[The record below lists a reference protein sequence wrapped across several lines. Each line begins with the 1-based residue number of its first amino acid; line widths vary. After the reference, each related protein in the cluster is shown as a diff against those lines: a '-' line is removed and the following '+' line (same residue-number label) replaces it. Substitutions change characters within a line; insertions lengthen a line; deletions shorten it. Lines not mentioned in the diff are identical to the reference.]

1 MKKKF
6 AVVSIILLVIIIL
19 MMFVPM
25 LFKDQIAEL
34 VKKQANKQLNAVLNF
49 ESAGLNMFKSF
60 PDLTLSINNLTIV
73 NKPPFKGDTL
83 LSAQSFN
90 ATIDLWSL
98 VKGNAVRIKEVNL
111 HKPNIKLLVLKDSTA
126 NYNIMKPDTVKPAA
140 APSQKQVNV
149 ALNYYSV
156 DGANIAYIDQSS
168 GMTAIIRNLDHEG
181 SGDLSKDKFN
191 LKTQTKI
198 DQLTFEYNGLTYLN
212 KVNAYLDMQLFADMT
227 QKKFTLNKNELRIN
241 NLTVKFDGFVARPD
255 TSSIS
260 MDLTFA
266 SNRTDFKDIVSLIPA
281 AYSENFQDLK
291 SSGKMIL
298 NGSVKGVYNKA
309 RIPSFNI
316 KLIVQN
322 GSFQYP
328 KLPNTVRN
336 VNVDLNVNNPGG
348 TPDNTVVNLK
358 QMHFEL
364 GGDPFDMSLT
374 MTTPRSNPYID
385 TKVKGRLNLG
395 QLKNAL
401 PMKGVQKLDGL
412 VQADFQAKG
421 NLGGLKNKRMDNLNA
436 SGTVQANNVVYGSD
450 ELTQEI
456 KISQA
461 SLTLTPQAFKLN
473 NFSMNIGQNN
483 INANGGLYNMLGY
496 LLNRGIISG
505 NLALNS
511 NYLDV
516 NELMKLSKAEQKKTP
531 PQSGTKVQAVE
542 LPERI
547 NFTMNSTIGKMI
559 YDNLT
564 LENVKGVI
572 VISDR
577 KLSMQSLQM
586 NLLGGS
592 LVATGYYA
600 TPAGVLPDMA
610 FNLAVNNFDIGK
622 TYESF
627 VSVRQFAPM
636 AQYIHGSFGAKMN
649 ITSSL
654 DQTMMPIWNSFNGS
668 GILNLQRAEVQGF
681 KPFEAVGSAL
691 KIDALKNPVLT
702 NVNPSFQIKGGR
714 FYVQPFTYKVF
725 NYDVTFSGSNGMDK
739 SIDYTM
745 NIQIPAGELKQQ
757 ANQAINKL
765 LKQDINLVSAD
776 KIDVKAFLKGNIN
789 NPSVTTSAADIVGG
803 TAKTVQQQ
811 VQQKV
816 QQEAQKQIEEKKAE
830 IQKQAQQKA
839 DTVKQ
844 QLKKKAEE
852 KLKDIFKK
860 KF

>member
-6 AVVSIILLVIIIL
+6 AVVSIILLVVILL

-25 LFKDQIAEL
+25 LFKDQIAEM

-83 LSAQSFN
+83 LSAASFN

-98 VKGNAVRIKEVNL
+98 IKGNAIRIEEVNL
-111 HKPNIKLLVLKDSTA
+111 HKPNIKLIVLEDSTA
-126 NYNIMKPDTVKPAA
+126 NYNIMKPDTVKPK
-140 APSQKQVNV
+140 PSQKQVNV
-149 ALNYYSV
+149 NLKYYSV

-168 GMTAIIRNLDHEG
+168 GMKAIIKNLDHEG
-181 SGDLSKDKFN
+181 SGDLSKDKFD
-191 LKTQTKI
+191 LKTVTKI
-198 DQLTFEYNGLTYLN
+198 DELTFEYNGLTYLN
-212 KVNAYLDMQLFADMT
+212 KVNAYLDMALFANMNE
-227 QKKFTLNKNELRIN
+227 KKFTLNKNEMRLN

-255 TSSIS
+255 TSNIT

-281 AYSENFQDLK
+281 AYSENFQDMK
-291 SSGKMIL
+291 SSGKMLL
-298 NGSVKGVYNKA
+298 NGSVKGVYNKT

-316 KLIVQN
+316 KLFVQN

-328 KLPNTVRN
+328 KLPNAVRN

-348 TPDNTVVNLK
+348 TPDNTVINLK

-364 GGDPFDMSLT
+364 GSDPFDASLVV
-374 MTTPRSNPYID
+374 TTPRSNPYID

-395 QLKNAL
+395 QLKNAMPL
-401 PMKGVQKLDGL
+401 KGVQRLDGL

-421 NLGGLKNKRMDNLNA
+421 NIGGLKSKNIGNLAA
-436 SGTVQANNVVYGSD
+436 SGSVQASNIVYGSD

-456 KISQA
+456 KINQA
-461 SLTLTPQAFKLN
+461 SLTLSNQAFNLN
-473 NFSMNIGQNN
+473 SFSMNIGQNN
-483 INANGGLYNMLGY
+483 INASGGLYNALGY
-496 LLNRGIISG
+496 LLNKGIING
-505 NLALNS
+505 NLSLNS

-516 NELMKLSKAEQKKTP
+516 NQLMKLSKKEQTKTTP
-531 PQSGTKVQAVE
+531 SGTKIQAVE

-547 NFTMNSTIGKMI
+547 NFTMNSSIGRMI

-564 LENVKGVI
+564 LDNVRGI
-572 VISDR
+572 IAISDR
-577 KLSMQSLQM
+577 KFSMQSLSM
-586 NLLGGS
+586 NLLGGN

-600 TPAGVLPDMA
+600 TPAGANPNMA
-610 FNLAVNNFDIGK
+610 FNFTINNFDIGK

-627 VSVRQFAPM
+627 VSVRQIAPM

-649 ITSSL
+649 ITSAL
-654 DQTMMPIWNSFNGS
+654 DKSMTPVWNSFNGS
-668 GILNLQRAEVQGF
+668 GILNLQRAEVKGF

-691 KIDALKNPVLT
+691 KLEELKNPVLT
-702 NVNPSFQIKGGR
+702 NVNPSFQIRNGR
-714 FYVQPFTYKVF
+714 FFIQPFTYKVF
-725 NYDVTFSGSNGMDK
+725 NYDVTLSGSNGMDK

-745 NIQIPAGELKQQ
+745 NVQIPAGQLKQQ
-757 ANQAINKL
+757 ANQAINRL
-765 LKQDINLVSAD
+765 LKKDVNLVSAD

-803 TAKTVQQQ
+803 TAKNVQQQ
-811 VQQKV
+811 VQETVK
-816 QQEAQKQIEEKKAE
+816 QQAQQQIEQKKAE
-830 IQKQAQQKA
+830 IQKQAQQRA

-844 QLKKKAEE
+844 QLQKKAQE

-860 KF
+860 F

>member
-6 AVVSIILLVIIIL
+6 AIVSIILLVIILL

-25 LFKDQIAEL
+25 LFKDQIAEM

-83 LSAQSFN
+83 LSAASFN

-98 VKGNAVRIKEVNL
+98 IKGNAIRIEEVNL
-111 HKPNIKLLVLKDSTA
+111 HRPNIKLIVLEDSTA
-126 NYNIMKPDTVKPAA
+126 NYNIMKPDTVKPA
-140 APSQKQVNV
+140 PSQKQVNIS
-149 ALNYYSV
+149 LKYYSV
-156 DGANIAYIDQSS
+156 DGANIAYLDQSS
-168 GMTAIIRNLDHEG
+168 GMTAIIKNLDHEG
-181 SGDLSKDKFN
+181 SGDLSKDKFD
-191 LKTQTKI
+191 LKTETKI
-198 DQLTFEYNGLTYLN
+198 DELTFEYNGLTYLN
-212 KVNAYLDMQLFADMT
+212 KVNAYLDMQLFANMNE
-227 QKKFTLNKNELRIN
+227 KKFTLNKNELRIN

-255 TSSIS
+255 ASNMS

-281 AYSENFQDLK
+281 AYSQNFSDLK
-291 SSGKMIL
+291 SSGKMLL
-298 NGSVKGVYNKA
+298 NGSVKGVYNKV

-316 KLIVQN
+316 KLMVQN

-328 KLPNTVRN
+328 KLPNTVKN

-364 GGDPFDMSLT
+364 GNDPFDASLVL
-374 MTTPRSNPYID
+374 TTPRSNPYID

-395 QLKNAL
+395 QLKNAMPL
-401 PMKGVQKLDGL
+401 KGVQRLDGL
-412 VQADFQAKG
+412 IQADFQAKG
-421 NLGGLKNKRMDNLNA
+421 NIGGLKNKRIDNLNA
-436 SGTVQANNVVYGSD
+436 SGTVQASNIVYGSD

-456 KISQA
+456 KINQA
-461 SLTLTPQAFKLN
+461 QLTLTPAAFNLSNLN
-473 NFSMNIGQNN
+473 MNIGKNN
-483 INANGGLYNMLGY
+483 INASGGLYNMLGY
-496 LLNRGIISG
+496 LLNKGIING
-505 NLALNS
+505 NLSLNS

-516 NELMKLSKAEQKKTP
+516 NELMKLSKNEQKKTA
-531 PQSGTKVQAVE
+531 QAGTKMQAVE

-547 NFTMNSTIGKMI
+547 NFTMNSSIGRMI

-564 LENVKGVI
+564 LDNVRGVI
-572 VISDR
+572 IISDR
-577 KLSMQSLQM
+577 KLSMQSLNM
-586 NLLGGS
+586 NLLGGN

-600 TPAGVLPDMA
+600 TPAGSNPDMA
-610 FNLAVNNFDIGK
+610 FNFTISNFDIGK

-627 VSVRQFAPM
+627 VSVRQIAPM
-636 AQYIHGSFGAKMN
+636 AQYINGNFGAKMN
-649 ITSSL
+649 ITSNL
-654 DQTMMPIWNSFNGS
+654 DKNMMPIWNSFNGG
-668 GILNLQRAEVQGF
+668 GILNLQRAEVKGF

-691 KIDALKNPVLT
+691 KIDELKNPVLT
-702 NVNPSFQIKGGR
+702 NVNPSFQIRSGR

-725 NYDVTFSGSNGMDK
+725 NYDVTLSGSNGMDK

-745 NIQIPAGELKQQ
+745 NVQIPAGQLKQQ
-757 ANQAINKL
+757 ANQAINRL
-765 LKQDINLVSAD
+765 LKKDVNLVSAD
-776 KIDVKAFLKGNIN
+776 KIDVKAFLRGNIN

-803 TAKTVQQQ
+803 TAKNVQQQ
-811 VQQKV
+811 VQEQVK
-816 QQEAQKQIEEKKAE
+816 QEAQKQIEQKKAE
-830 IQKQAQQKA
+830 VQKQAQQRV

-844 QLKKKAEE
+844 QLQKKAQE

>member
-6 AVVSIILLVIIIL
+6 AVVSIILLVVILL

-25 LFKDQIAEL
+25 LFKDQIAEV

-83 LSAQSFN
+83 LSAASFN

-98 VKGNAVRIKEVNL
+98 VKGGAIRIEEVNL
-111 HKPNIKLLVLKDSTA
+111 HKPNIKLIVLEDSTA
-126 NYNIMKPDTVKPAA
+126 NYNIMKPDTVKPK
-140 APSQKQVNV
+140 PSQKEVNV
-149 ALNYYSV
+149 DLKYYSV
-156 DGANIAYIDQSS
+156 DGANIAYIDQTS
-168 GMTAIIRNLDHEG
+168 GMTAIIKNLDHEG
-181 SGDLSKDKFN
+181 SGDLSKDKFD
-191 LKTQTKI
+191 LKTVTKI
-198 DQLTFEYNGLTYLN
+198 DELTFEYNGLTYLN
-212 KVNAYLDMQLFADMT
+212 KVNAYLDMALFANMNE
-227 QKKFTLNKNELRIN
+227 KKFTLNKNELRIN

-255 TSSIS
+255 TSNIS

-281 AYSENFQDLK
+281 AYSANFQDMK
-291 SSGKMIL
+291 SSGKMLL
-298 NGSVKGVYNKA
+298 NGSVKGIYNKT

-316 KLIVQN
+316 KLMVQN

-328 KLPNTVRN
+328 KLPNAVRN

-364 GGDPFDMSLT
+364 GSDPFDATLVV
-374 MTTPRSNPYID
+374 TTPRSNPYID

-395 QLKNAL
+395 QLKNAM
-401 PMKGVQKLDGL
+401 PMKGVQRLDGL
-412 VQADFQAKG
+412 IQADFQAKG
-421 NLGGLKNKRMDNLNA
+421 NIGGLKSKNIGNLTA
-436 SGTVQANNVVYGSD
+436 SGTVQANNIVYGSD

-456 KISQA
+456 KINQA
-461 SLTLTPQAFKLN
+461 FLTLSNQAFNLS

-483 INANGGLYNMLGY
+483 INANGGLYNTLGY
-496 LLNRGIISG
+496 LLNKGVISG
-505 NLALNS
+505 NLSLNS

-516 NELMKLSKAEQKKTP
+516 NQLMRLNKKEQVKTTP
-531 PQSGTKVQAVE
+531 SGTKMQAVE

-547 NFTMNSTIGKMI
+547 NFTMNSSIGRMI

-564 LENVKGVI
+564 LDNVRGVI
-572 VISDR
+572 AISDR
-577 KLSMQSLQM
+577 KISMQSLSM
-586 NLLGGS
+586 NLLGGN

-600 TPAGVLPDMA
+600 TPAGANPNMA
-610 FNLAVNNFDIGK
+610 FNFTVSNFDIGK

-627 VSVRQFAPM
+627 VSVRQIAPM
-636 AQYIHGSFGAKMN
+636 AQYIHGNFGAKMN
-649 ITSSL
+649 ITSAL
-654 DQTMMPIWNSFNGS
+654 DPSMMPVWNTFNGS
-668 GILNLQRAEVQGF
+668 GILNLQRAEVKGF
-681 KPFEAVGSAL
+681 KPFEAVGGAL
-691 KIDALKNPVLT
+691 KLDALKNPVIT
-702 NVNPSFQIKGGR
+702 NVNPSFQIRNGR
-714 FYVQPFTYKVF
+714 FIIQPFSYKVF
-725 NYDVTFSGSNGMDK
+725 SYDVTLSGSNGMDK

-745 NIQIPAGELKQQ
+745 NVQIPAGQLKQQ
-757 ANQAINKL
+757 ANQAINRL
-765 LKQDINLVSAD
+765 LKKDINLVSAD
-776 KIDVKAFLKGNIN
+776 KIDVKAFLRGNIN

-803 TAKTVQQQ
+803 SVKTVQQQ
-811 VQQKV
+811 VQEQVK
-816 QQEAQKQIEEKKAE
+816 QQAQQQIEQKKAE
-830 IQKQAQQKA
+830 IQKQAQQRV

-844 QLKKKAEE
+844 QLQKKAQE
-852 KLKDIFKK
+852 KLKDIFKR